1 MAVIPPPKPPHVT
14 LLPTPPYLCEREIK
28 DRAVGMPP
36 TLALAIHRDAPNP
49 SLAIHKDA
57 PNPSPDTGV
66 PPILLKMDVES
77 AEVGRG

>member
-14 LLPTPPYLCEREIK
+14 LLPTPPYLCEREIM

-36 TLALAIHRDAPNP
+36 TLALAIHR
-49 SLAIHKDA
+49 DA